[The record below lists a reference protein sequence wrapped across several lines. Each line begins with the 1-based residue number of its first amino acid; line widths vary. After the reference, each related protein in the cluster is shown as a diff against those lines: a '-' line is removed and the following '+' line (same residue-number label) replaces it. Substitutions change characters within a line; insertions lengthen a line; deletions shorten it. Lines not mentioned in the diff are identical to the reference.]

1 MSHVQFDME
10 LNIKPY
16 CHQLYFESF
25 NEQDFL
31 YKLSGVIIHM
41 GTG

>member
-1 MSHVQFDME
+1 VSHVQFDVQLDM
-10 LNIKPY
+10 KRY
-16 CHQLYFESF
+16 CHPLHFESYTD
-25 NEQDFL
+25 QDFL